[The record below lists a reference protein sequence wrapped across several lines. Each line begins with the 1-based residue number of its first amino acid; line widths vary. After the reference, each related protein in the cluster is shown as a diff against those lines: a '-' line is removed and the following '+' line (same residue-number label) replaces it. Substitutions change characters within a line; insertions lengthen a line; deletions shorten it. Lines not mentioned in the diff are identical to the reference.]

1 MRGGFIVFATSAAAL
16 RLGTTTLSR
25 RQIGGAAAAALGLSA
40 QRAAASPLDD
50 LFLLGPARAMSAQA
64 EPAAGPKFRRIPTQF
79 IAADPG
85 MRLGGASAGTGVATW
100 GLWRDDPGPRGVWLR
115 DYDKL
120 VAADGRARAG
130 WTFDKNDWWLEE
142 HGLIMPAPEFPLAAG
157 KYLVT
162 GGRETTAVLT
172 ISGADSW
179 QLDGGAKLYDVTHLP
194 CRSARYTPAPGA
206 DGSPAT
212 ARRSD
217 FPVSPGAEMPAV
229 AGCNKQDYAV
239 LFVIGV
245 EA

>member
-1 MRGGFIVFATSAAAL
+1 MRGGFIVFARGGAAL

-25 RQIGGAAAAALGLSA
+25 RQLGGAAAALGLSA
-40 QRAAASPLDD
+40 QRAAASPPDD

-85 MRLGGASAGTGVATW
+85 MRLGGASSGTGVATW

-162 GGRETTAVLT
+162 ASETPRCSP
-172 ISGADSW
+172 SGADSW
-179 QLDGGAKLYDVTHLP
+179 QLDGGQLYDVTHLP
-194 CRSARYTPAPGA
+194 CRSAQYTPAPGA

-217 FPVSPGAEMPAV
+217 SVSPGAEMPAV
-229 AGCNKQDYAV
+229 AGCNKQDC
-239 LFVIGV
+239 
-245 EA
+245 EALSDRGGG